1 MDSPRTKR
9 ITQARKIVRDAKSYT
24 LCTQLAHKDYT
35 LVFNKRA
42 LAQHTAMTK
51 SQDAEDVENID
62 TLADHI
68 HEEEEEEEQGF
79 YREAHHAIII
89 ASL

>member
-1 MDSPRTKR
+1 
-9 ITQARKIVRDAKSYT
+9 
-24 LCTQLAHKDYT
+24 
-35 LVFNKRA
+35 
-42 LAQHTAMTK
+42 MTK